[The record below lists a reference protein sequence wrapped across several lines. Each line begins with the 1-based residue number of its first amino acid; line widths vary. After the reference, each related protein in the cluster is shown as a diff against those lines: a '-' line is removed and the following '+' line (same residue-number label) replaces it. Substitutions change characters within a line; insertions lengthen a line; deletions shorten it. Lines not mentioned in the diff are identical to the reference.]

1 MANFISE
8 DMIEQAILNKLRQEN
23 FGYDVIVCDTDPSH
37 REYLND
43 GTGRANEKACVLP
56 CVLTESLRRINPHVP
71 HDKLDGVIHD
81 LTADFSDSDL
91 VAKNYELYNKL
102 RNYIQS
108 PPAEMARAILSW

>member
-43 GTGRANEKACVLP
+43 GTGRANKKACVAMRSYGEP
-56 CVLTESLRRINPHVP
+56 PPH
-71 HDKLDGVIHD
+71 
-81 LTADFSDSDL
+81 
-91 VAKNYELYNKL
+91 
-102 RNYIQS
+102 QS
-108 PPAEMARAILSW
+108 PCAA